1 MTKIIGIVQLKGGA
15 GRSTVATNLAAALSR
30 KGSTA
35 IIDCDIPQGTAASWY
50 ALRES
55 EGKAGDLILST
66 AGNHVELL
74 TEIQKLEDQKYIVL
88 DAPPRIAEMT
98 RAILMISDLLL
109 IPLTPSAAEIWA
121 TTDLL
126 QTIEEA
132 KQQRPDLKAR
142 IVWNKYRPQTRSAKE
157 LSAAVKHEL
166 KTPALKSHLGHRVGY
181 SEALARG
188 LAADEWPDQNTKA
201 EIQALTA
208 EIEKL
213 LRG

>member
-1 MTKIIGIVQLKGGA
+1 
-15 GRSTVATNLAAALSR
+15 
-30 KGSTA
+30 
-35 IIDCDIPQGTAASWY
+35 
-50 ALRES
+50 
-55 EGKAGDLILST
+55 
-66 AGNHVELL
+66 
-74 TEIQKLEDQKYIVL
+74 
-88 DAPPRIAEMT
+88 
-98 RAILMISDLLL
+98 MISDLLL